1 MILINQINQTFRN
14 SLGNKNY
21 INKKK
26 DEANLINT
34 DVKIHRLSEIFTF
47 VQTQI
52 SSQSDLSRK
61 DVSELRAL
69 QESGRLL
76 YERYESST
84 KSWKR
89 IILKG
94 LAKYTPEFLKQYLP
108 SCFSNK
114 IEEAE
119 KETQKAYNKFKDL
132 IENTITTLAPISAEN
147 EEEMPLTKITAG
159 LTQDAEKSSH
169 LRLEISKKVEI
180 LSNFN
185 RHPLSLLKFKKL
197 LWALA
202 QELICLYS
210 IDPSNDKFFENQGL
224 TKEFSNALC
233 LALNLNDMEKIS
245 SLLSNVGWATAFNE
259 AIATLD
265 KSLLLTLQKIRGESI
280 LKITDQ
286 AGAKVR
292 ESQLDHYRGSVEL
305 SLMSTQT
312 TDVIDVLIKNLEE
325 KSNFLPHTVR
335 ISLSPEDRLAPSL
348 VVQISEL
355 IKRGIEVQI
364 HGLSRID
371 LQELS
376 QENRSLF
383 FDGSSPQLLLP
394 DLSEIVSADSE
405 NFTWSDDALTYF
417 LRRPEIYNK
426 IKILDLK
433 GCLHLTTDILFFL
446 TTFPCL
452 DSLSLPDLPKGKN
465 ALNMLPRFDHPLK
478 IKRFYLPSS
487 STRSLLFDLYT
498 GPVHQAVLYQI
509 PLARLGEKN
518 IFSPTQRFLDPK
530 TTALW
535 LDEENYKSL
544 EPQLDVHTVIADSNP
559 EISDASLEAL
569 IRKFPHTTHLSLYN
583 CQGITN
589 QGVIHALQVCN
600 RLQSLD
606 LTNCLGIDTN
616 LLFSEEVREHLP
628 KFSELILTG
637 TQMRRETVEL
647 FKRDYHSITYEADAL
662 LHPPKAMERN
672 REYVDILK
680 EPEMQLRFMVSQEQD
695 PPSPS
700 FRVHAPLLYAQSAY
714 FRNALRPGGE
724 IFKNTEVDFV
734 NIHATPSAAE
744 AFIQLL
750 HGKLEIETLKWR
762 IAANLAELIGPK
774 NFQLYPSHYQ
784 DLLKHIHSHFNLNEA
799 EDFFMAAFK
808 LEDWEGIN
816 EYELL
821 LINYVEGLGQVE
833 PTAFEEISVLAQTY
847 NLQKLTEV
855 VNTKTLL
862 YFQDLG

>member
-1 MILINQINQTFRN
+1 MISIDQINHTFRN
-14 SLGNKNY
+14 SLDKKNY
-21 INKKK
+21 IDKKK
-26 DEANLINT
+26 DDVNLINT
-34 DVKIHRLSEIFTF
+34 DVKIHRLSEIFTI

-52 SSQSDLSRK
+52 SSQSDLSVR

-76 YERYESST
+76 YERYESSN

-94 LAKYTPEFLKQYLP
+94 LAKYTPEFLKHYLP

-114 IEEAE
+114 IEKAE
-119 KETQKAYNKFKDL
+119 QETQKAYNQLKDL
-132 IENTITTLAPISAEN
+132 IEKKITILTAEN
-147 EEEMPLTKITAG
+147 TEDLPLKEMSAD
-159 LTQDAEKSSH
+159 LTQEAEKSPH
-169 LRLEISKKVEI
+169 LRLDISKKVEI

-185 RHPLSLLKFKKL
+185 QHPLSLSKFKKL
-197 LWALA
+197 LWALV

-210 IDPSNDKFFENQGL
+210 IDPSDAKSFENQGL
-224 TKEFSNALC
+224 TKEFSNTLC
-233 LALNLNDMEKIS
+233 LALNLNDTARIS
-245 SLLSNVGWATAFNE
+245 SLLLDVGWATAFNE

-305 SLMSTQT
+305 SLMNTQT

-335 ISLSPEDRLAPSL
+335 ISLSPEDRLTLPL
-348 VVQISEL
+348 VVKISEL
-355 IKRGIEVQI
+355 IRRGIEVQI
-364 HGLSRID
+364 NGLCRID

-394 DLSEIVSADSE
+394 DLSEIVSADSG
-405 NFTWSDDALTYF
+405 NFTWSDEALTYF
-417 LRRPEIYNK
+417 LKQPEIYSK
-426 IKILDLK
+426 IKVLDLK

-446 TTFPCL
+446 TTFPSL
-452 DSLSLPDLPKGKN
+452 DSLSLPDLPKGTK
-465 ALNMLPRFDHPLK
+465 ALNQLPRFDHPLK
-478 IKRFYLPSS
+478 IKRFYLSSS

-498 GPVHQAVLYQI
+498 GPAHQAVLYQI
-509 PLARLGEKN
+509 PLAYLGEKN
-518 IFSPTQRFLDPK
+518 IFSPTQRVLDPE

-535 LDEENYKSL
+535 LHEENYKSL
-544 EPQLDVHTVIADSNP
+544 APQLDVDTVIADSNP
-559 EISDASLEAL
+559 EINDASLEAL

-606 LTNCLGIDTN
+606 LTNCLGIDID
-616 LLFSEEVREHLP
+616 LLLNKEFREHLQ

-637 TQMRRETVEL
+637 TNMCWETVEL
-647 FKRDYHSITYEADAL
+647 FKREYHSITYEAEAL
-662 LHPPKAMERN
+662 HHLPKAIAGN
-672 REYVDILK
+672 REDIDILK

-700 FRVHAPLLYAQSAY
+700 FRVHAPLLYAESAY

-724 IFKNTEVDFV
+724 IFQNSEVDFV

-750 HGKLEIETLKWR
+750 YGKLEIETLEWG

-774 NFQLYPSHYQ
+774 NFQLHPSYYQ

-799 EDFFMAAFK
+799 ENFFVAAFK
-808 LEDWEGIN
+808 LEDWEGTD

-847 NLQKLTEV
+847 NLQTLTEV